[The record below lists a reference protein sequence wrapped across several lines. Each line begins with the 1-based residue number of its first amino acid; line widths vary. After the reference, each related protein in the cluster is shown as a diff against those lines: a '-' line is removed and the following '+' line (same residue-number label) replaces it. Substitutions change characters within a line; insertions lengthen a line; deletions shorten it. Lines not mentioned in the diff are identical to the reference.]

1 MAKRMISIIPGGC
14 LQFVDASVD
23 LSEGALSRLRKPFRE
38 EPGNDAHNQ
47 APAQNQYPG
56 QNPNPQ
62 DMQGRSAW
70 NLYPLVW
77 DAGLQQHVHRINQQ
91 PAELSYEVDAKQAFS
106 LFDGQWIPV
115 PFLCLKPERW
125 DDQEQK
131 FERGPS
137 NWARIRVKR
146 RAPETRSPE
155 SRSPETRTSEGH
167 ASNPNFSQVNL
178 STSAIN
184 GEHSENNSEK
194 GQSNLK
200 PTADASDEQHIYD
213 ITLAFDTTVETRQA
227 GSQTYHA
234 LSRENVAENGLFRFA
249 HHERDN
255 AWFLN
260 EGWVDAWLEGTYN
273 TFRQMH
279 PKFKLIRA
287 ASFASPT
294 MEYMACYLTLLEA
307 LHLAGVFPDIKV
319 SDPGHVAPIGVDL
332 VLDLGNSRMT
342 GLLVETIPQRP
353 TSLNDSYLL
362 QIRDLSSPEKF
373 YAEPIETRVE
383 FSEVTFGNTRLSAR
397 SGRQTPAFIWPS
409 PVRVGPEAA
418 RLCAQAKG
426 AEGSTGMSSPKRYL
440 WDERPRM
447 QQWRYNGEYA
457 DGQIE
462 PPVTRGVFIQHVNKE
477 GTPLSCLTSA
487 NKIRYPSLRNQQD
500 EVAFEA
506 RFTRS
511 SLMMFLISE
520 VIMQA
525 LVTINSPQVR
535 GGREYPDIP
544 RHLQRIILTVPT
556 AMPIAEQ
563 KIYQRWANWAVGLVW
578 DCLGWNNWYQHKP
591 RLNQPS
597 PHAGSSGAYANKDYR
612 TSPEV
617 RCDWDEATCTQIVYL
632 YNELAEKF
640 QGDATQLFNIMG
652 RVRTGYSGPS
662 LRVAS
667 IDMGGGT
674 TDLSITTYEVLGG
687 ESTSARIKPNLEFR
701 DGFNIAGD
709 DILNAVIKTHVL
721 GAIRNSL
728 QNSGVPDV
736 RNLLGSL
743 FKDSPGQTQQD
754 RMLRGQWIRQ
764 IAMPVGLGILEAYEK
779 ANLQA
784 GNASFT
790 CKIGNFLKARGLPD
804 QKVIAY
810 VEKPLQEAQKRAG
823 VEAVG
828 LLDFE
833 LTLNLH
839 EVDRTVRQ
847 TIGQILA
854 DLCEVVHMYG
864 CDLLLLT
871 GRPSCWPAMAD
882 APLAKLPLPPDRI
895 IPMHEYRVGNWYPF
909 ANSMGSIEDPKT
921 TVVVGAIICALSEGH
936 LEGFSFDTTS
946 LRLKSTARYIGEL
959 DKNGQLLPARVWFE
973 ADVDNPNEVE
983 LKRTVEFNT
992 PMAVGFRQLAAS
1004 RWTTTRLYSLEYA
1017 NQEAI
1022 ARAKNTRPY
1031 KLTLSFTMREIDQ
1044 EAAIMMGEDH
1054 IERDEGELSIT
1065 EVERN
1070 DGSSG
1075 QGDIV
1080 IRLQTLSE
1088 EEGYW
1093 LDTGLLENI

>member
-1 MAKRMISIIPGGC
+1 MVKRMISIIPGGC
-14 LQFVDASVD
+14 LQFVDATVN
-23 LSEGALSRLRKPFRE
+23 LGEGPLARLRKPFQE
-38 EPGNDAHNQ
+38 EPRTDEAPGAKPDTQQ
-47 APAQNQYPG
+47 AMPQGQQASPAG
-56 QNPNPQ
+56 VES
-62 DMQGRSAW
+62 RTAW
-70 NLYPLVW
+70 NLYPLTW
-77 DAGLQQHVHRINQQ
+77 DAGLQQHVRRLNQQ

-115 PFLCLKPERW
+115 PYLCLKPERW
-125 DDQEQK
+125 GDQEQK

-146 RAPETRSPE
+146 RGPENSLKSNISQPETANPVSNTASTTNGPE
-155 SRSPETRTSEGH
+155 NSHATPNNTETVVES
-167 ASNPNFSQVNL
+167 
-178 STSAIN
+178 
-184 GEHSENNSEK
+184 
-194 GQSNLK
+194 
-200 PTADASDEQHIYD
+200 HIYD
-213 ITLAFDTTVETRQA
+213 ITLVFDTTVENRQA
-227 GSQTYHA
+227 TNQTYHA
-234 LSRENVAENGLFRFA
+234 LSRENVAENALFRFA

-260 EGWVDAWLEGTYN
+260 EGWVDAWLEGNYN
-273 TFRQMH
+273 SFRQMH
-279 PKFKLIRA
+279 PKFKLSRA
-287 ASFASPT
+287 ASFTSPT

-307 LHLAGVFPDIKV
+307 LHLVDVFPDIKV
-319 SDPGHVAPIGVDL
+319 SDPSHVAPIGVDL

-362 QIRDLSSPEKF
+362 QIRDLSSPEHV

-383 FSEVTFGNTRLSAR
+383 FSEVTFGNSRLSAR

-418 RLCAQAKG
+418 RLCAQARG

-447 QQWRYNGEYA
+447 QQWRYNGQYA

-477 GTPLSCLTSA
+477 GTPLSCLSSA

-578 DCLGWNNWYQHKP
+578 DCLGWNNWYQTNP
-591 RLNQPS
+591 GAQRPS
-597 PHAGSSGAYANKDYR
+597 PNTGAYANKDYR
-612 TSPEV
+612 SSPEV

-640 QGDATQLFNIMG
+640 QGDAAQLFSIMG
-652 RVRTGYSGPS
+652 RVRAGYSGSS

-687 ESTSARIKPNLEFR
+687 ASTSARIKPNLEFR

-709 DILNAVIKTHVL
+709 DILNAVIKSHVL

-728 QNSGVPDV
+728 QNSGVHDV

-754 RMLRGQWIRQ
+754 RRLRGQWIRQ

-779 ANLQA
+779 ANLESGSA
-784 GNASFT
+784 TFS
-790 CKIGNFLKARGLPD
+790 CKIGDFLQARGLPD
-804 QKVIAY
+804 HKVTAY
-810 VEKPLQEAQKRAG
+810 VEKPLQEALRRAG
-823 VEAVG
+823 VEEVN
-828 LLDFE
+828 LLEFE
-833 LTLNLH
+833 LAVNMH

-871 GRPSCWPAMAD
+871 GRPSCWPGVSG

-895 IPMHEYRVGNWYPF
+895 IPMHQYRVGNWYPF

-959 DKNGQLLPARVWFE
+959 DKNGQLLPSRVWFE

-983 LKRTVEFNT
+983 LSRTVDFNT
-992 PMAVGFRQLAAS
+992 PMAVGFRQLTAS
-1004 RWTTTRLYSLEYA
+1004 RWTTTRLHSLEYA
-1017 NQEAI
+1017 NQDAI

-1031 KLTLSFTMREIDQ
+1031 KVTLSFTMREIDQ
-1044 EAAIMMGEDH
+1044 EAAMIMGEDR
-1054 IERDEGELSIT
+1054 IERDEGELSIAD
-1065 EVERN
+1065 VERS

-1075 QGDIV
+1075 QGDII

>member
-14 LQFVDASVD
+14 LQFVDASVN
-23 LSEGALSRLRKPFRE
+23 LQEGPLSRLRKPFRE
-38 EPGNDAHNQ
+38 EPRSDAHNYQ
-47 APAQNQYPG
+47 HPSQSQHPGQNQYPG
-56 QNPNPQ
+56 QQQAAYTEQAGDNPQ
-62 DMQGRSAW
+62 QGTQGRIAW
-70 NLYPLVW
+70 NLYPLLW
-77 DAGLQQHVHRINQQ
+77 DAGLQQHVHRLNYQ

-146 RAPETRSPE
+146 RN
-155 SRSPETRTSEGH
+155 SEELDP
-167 ASNPNFSQVNL
+167 NPNTVQANL
-178 STSAIN
+178 NGAMGTHSAAESSSTIKFNPEA
-184 GEHSENNSEK
+184 GEES
-194 GQSNLK
+194 
-200 PTADASDEQHIYD
+200 HIYD
-213 ITLAFDTTVETRQA
+213 ITLVFDTTVEARQA
-227 GSQTYHA
+227 GNQTYYA
-234 LSRENVAENGLFRFA
+234 LSQENVAKNALFRFA

-260 EGWVDAWLEGTYN
+260 EGWVDAWLEGNYN
-273 TFRQMH
+273 SFRQRH
-279 PKFKLIRA
+279 PKFKLSRA
-287 ASFASPT
+287 ASFTTPT

-362 QIRDLSSPEKF
+362 QIRDLSSPENL

-397 SGRQTPAFIWPS
+397 SGRQTPAFVWPS
-409 PVRVGPEAA
+409 PVRVGPEAS
-418 RLCAQAKG
+418 RLCAQARG
-426 AEGSTGMSSPKRYL
+426 AEGNTDMSSPKRYL

-462 PPVTRGVFIQHVNKE
+462 PPVTRGVFIQYVNKE
-477 GTPLSCLTSA
+477 GTPLSCLTPA
-487 NKIRYPSLRNQQD
+487 NKLRYPSLRNQKD

-544 RHLQRIILTVPT
+544 RHLQRIILTVPI

-563 KIYQRWANWAVGLVW
+563 KTYQRWANWAVGLVW
-578 DCLGWNNWYQHKP
+578 DCLGWSKWYKNNP
-591 RLNQPS
+591 EANI
-597 PHAGSSGAYANKDYR
+597 SSHQDAHSRAYANKDYR

-640 QGDATQLFNIMG
+640 QGDAGQLFNMMG
-652 RVRTGYSGPS
+652 RVRTGYNGSS
-662 LRVAS
+662 LRIAS

-674 TDLSITTYEVLGG
+674 TDLSITTYEMLGG
-687 ESTSARIKPNLEFR
+687 ESTSARIKPSLEFR

-728 QNSGVPDV
+728 QNSGVPDA

-754 RMLRGQWIRQ
+754 RMLRGQWVRQ
-764 IAMPVGLGILEAYEK
+764 IGMPVGLGILEAYEK
-779 ANLQA
+779 ANLES
-784 GNASFT
+784 GSASFT
-790 CKIGNFLKARGLPD
+790 CKMGDFFKARGLPS

-810 VEKPLQEAQKRAG
+810 VEKPMQEALVK
-823 VEAVG
+823 VG
-828 LLDFE
+828 EKPIKLLDFE

-847 TIGQILA
+847 TVGQILA
-854 DLCEVVHMYG
+854 DLCEVVHLYG

-882 APLAKLPLPPDRI
+882 APLAKLPLPPGRI

-973 ADVDNPNEVE
+973 PDVDNPNEVE
-983 LKRTVEFNT
+983 LERTVEFNT
-992 PMAVGFRQLAAS
+992 PMAVGFRQLSAS

-1031 KLTLSFTMREIDQ
+1031 KLTLSFTMREIDP

-1054 IERDEGELSIT
+1054 IQRDEGELSIT
-1065 EVERN
+1065 EVERS

-1075 QGDIV
+1075 QGDII

>member
-14 LQFVDASVD
+14 LQFVDARVD
-23 LSEGALSRLRKPFRE
+23 LSEGVLSRLRKPFRE
-38 EPGNDAHNQ
+38 EPRA
-47 APAQNQYPG
+47 YPQPG
-56 QNPNPQ
+56 LQEKT
-62 DMQGRSAW
+62 AW
-70 NLYPLVW
+70 NLYPLAW
-77 DAGLQQHVHRINQQ
+77 DAALQQHVQRLNQQ

-106 LFDGQWIPV
+106 LFNEQWIPV

-125 DDQEQK
+125 ADHWDDHEQK

-137 NWARIRVKR
+137 NWARVRVKR
-146 RAPETRSPE
+146 RHLEEPTPE
-155 SRSPETRTSEGH
+155 
-167 ASNPNFSQVNL
+167 
-178 STSAIN
+178 
-184 GEHSENNSEK
+184 GEEEK
-194 GQSNLK
+194 
-200 PTADASDEQHIYD
+200 HIYD
-213 ITLAFDTTVETRQA
+213 ITLVFDTTVEPRQA
-227 GSQTYHA
+227 ESQAYYA
-234 LSRENVAENGLFRFA
+234 LSQENVAENSIFRLA
-249 HHERDN
+249 YHERDN
-255 AWFLN
+255 SWFLN
-260 EGWVDAWLEGTYN
+260 EGWVDAWLEGNYN

-279 PKFKLIRA
+279 PKFKLSRA
-287 ASFASPT
+287 ASFTNPT

-307 LHLAGVFPDIKV
+307 LHLACVFPDIKV

-362 QIRDLSSPEKF
+362 QIRDLSSPELF

-397 SGRQTPAFIWPS
+397 SGRKTPAFIWPS

-418 RLCAQAKG
+418 RLCAQARG

-440 WDERPRM
+440 WDERPRA
-447 QQWRYNGEYA
+447 QQWRYNGEYG

-511 SLMMFLISE
+511 SLMMFLLSE

-556 AMPIAEQ
+556 AMPISEQ

-578 DCLGWNNWYQHKP
+578 DCLGWNKWYQNKP
-591 RLNQPS
+591 GANQGN
-597 PHAGSSGAYANKDYR
+597 AQTKEGAYANKDYR

-652 RVRTGYSGPS
+652 RVRPGYKSSS

-674 TDLSITTYEVLGG
+674 TDLSISTYEVLGG
-687 ESTSARIKPNLEFR
+687 ESTSALIKPNLEFR

-728 QNSGVPDV
+728 QNSGVVDA

-764 IAMPVGLGILEAYEK
+764 VAMPVGLGILEAYEK
-779 ANLQA
+779 ANLQSGSA
-784 GNASFT
+784 AFT
-790 CKIGNFLKARGLPD
+790 CKIGDFLKTRGLPD
-804 QKVIAY
+804 HKVVAY
-810 VEKPLQEAQKRAG
+810 VEKPIQEALKKTG
-823 VEAVG
+823 VEPVS

-833 LTLNLH
+833 LSLNLH

-871 GRPSCWPAMAD
+871 GRPSCWPAITD

-895 IPMHEYRVGNWYPF
+895 IPMHQYPVGNWYPF

-936 LEGFSFDTTS
+936 LEGFSFDTTA

-983 LKRTVEFNT
+983 LERTVEFNT

-1031 KLTLSFTMREIDQ
+1031 KLTLSFTMREVDN
-1044 EAAIMMGEDH
+1044 EAAMMMGEER
-1054 IERDEGELSIT
+1054 IERDEGELYIT
-1065 EVERN
+1065 EVERS

-1075 QGDIV
+1075 QGDII

-1093 LDTGLLENI
+1093 LDTGLLEII